1 MQRFDQR
8 QGFLVSALVHLV
20 VLMTLASHPKL
31 GEGTAPDESPPPTL
45 GPRVFL
51 PPKAELRRLF
61 PTPPPAPQAARPTPV
76 VPIPVPTPPPAAKDR
91 ISVGAPTD
99 AQTKKP
105 LVLRRDESLLGVA
118 KGTPNA
124 TPSAPPPVAG
134 SKSQREAQEAVAGS
148 ARETKETPGLRLPN
162 GIGDLPRG
170 TEGSQRESPG
180 RGPSIASSLMNLD
193 RRLQENGARG
203 IPTGTTQ
210 RLGGLSFDGQGADFT
225 AWIDHFRIEVYNN
238 WITPKAFELG
248 YHGEVGFEFIVERD
262 GTMSSI
268 RMIKSSGTVSLDRA
282 ARNALIGSQ
291 FLPLPP
297 DYGPPRLTFGV
308 TFVYSTGPSGS

>member
-1 MQRFDQR
+1 VQRFDQR

-45 GPRVFL
+45 GPRIFL

-61 PTPPPAPQAARPTPV
+61 PTPPPAPQAARTMP
-76 VPIPVPTPPPAAKDR
+76 VPIPVPTSPPAAKDR

-124 TPSAPPPVAG
+124 VPSAPPPLAG
-134 SKSQREAQEAVAGS
+134 GKSQREAQEAVAGS
-148 ARETKETPGLRLPN
+148 ARETKETPGLRMPT

-203 IPTGTTQ
+203 VPTGTTQ
-210 RLGGLSFDGQGADFT
+210 RLGALSFDPQGADFT
-225 AWIDHFRIEVYNN
+225 AWLDHFRIEVYNN
-238 WITPKAFELG
+238 WLIPKPAELG
-248 YHGEVGFEFIVERD
+248 YRGHVDFEFVVERD
-262 GTMSSI
+262 GSVSSI
-268 RMIKSSGTVSLDRA
+268 RMLSSSGTTAFDRA
-282 ARNALIGSQ
+282 ARNALMGSN
-291 FLPLPP
+291 FLALPS
-297 DYGPPRLTFGV
+297 DYGPPRVTMGV
-308 TFVYSTGPSGS
+308 TFSYNEGPAGS